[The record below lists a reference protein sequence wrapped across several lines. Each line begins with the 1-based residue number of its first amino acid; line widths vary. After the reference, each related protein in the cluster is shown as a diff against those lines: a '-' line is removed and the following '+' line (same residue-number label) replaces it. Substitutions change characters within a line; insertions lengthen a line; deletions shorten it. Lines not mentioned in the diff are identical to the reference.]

1 MRLLFLTPQLPYPP
15 HQGTALRN
23 WGLIH
28 GLAVRHEIT
37 LLSFAE
43 AGQTVDDTLRAI
55 CRRIVTVPVPRRTWA
70 DRVRTLLFS
79 REPDM
84 ARRLASDEFRRAL
97 LELLDGDDGGDDL
110 PGRLYDAA
118 HIEGIELA
126 AYLPD
131 VSAALHNGIT
141 LYDAHNAETLLQQR
155 AFETD
160 RRSPNRWPGA
170 LYSLIQSRRLAHFES
185 ETLRLADRV
194 LCVSE
199 EDSRALRS
207 LVPTCDPV
215 IIPNGIHLSGY
226 DTFIQNSPSAISHQ
240 PSAILFTG
248 KMDYRPNVDAALW
261 FADAIFPRIRAAR
274 PEAQFVVV
282 GQRPHARLNV
292 LAGRPGIVLTGTVS
306 DIRPYL
312 AAAAVYVAPLRMG
325 GGTRF
330 KLLEAMA
337 MRKAIVSTTV
347 GAEGFAAR

>member
-240 PSAILFTG
+240 PSAIL
-248 KMDYRPNVDAALW
+248 
-261 FADAIFPRIRAAR
+261 
-274 PEAQFVVV
+274 
-282 GQRPHARLNV
+282 
-292 LAGRPGIVLTGTVS
+292 
-306 DIRPYL
+306 
-312 AAAAVYVAPLRMG
+312 
-325 GGTRF
+325 
-330 KLLEAMA
+330 
-337 MRKAIVSTTV
+337 
-347 GAEGFAAR
+347 